1 MENALMEENY
11 RQINAQ
17 QEAYA
22 RELHDFKHH
31 LMVIREYVQTHKEPE
46 LNTYIDSLL
55 KTSYAGMLQCHS
67 GNDIIDAVI
76 NCKSAEAKALD
87 IQFSFITGLYTPIQ
101 IDPIN
106 ICGVLANQL
115 DNAFDAC
122 KLISDPKDRNVRV
135 EIKQIEDMVF
145 FIVKNTVENNP
156 FETDPQLHSTKKS
169 DGKRHGYGLT
179 NICAIA
185 EKYNGC
191 MQTEYSSGSF
201 ISSVSLCCKPLDT

>member
-31 LMVIREYVQTHKEPE
+31 LMVIREYIQTHKEPE

-55 KTSYAGMLQCHS
+55 KTSYVGMLQCHS

-87 IQFSFITGLYTPIQ
+87 IQFSFITGLYTPI
-101 IDPIN
+101 
-106 ICGVLANQL
+106 
-115 DNAFDAC
+115 
-122 KLISDPKDRNVRV
+122 
-135 EIKQIEDMVF
+135 
-145 FIVKNTVENNP
+145 
-156 FETDPQLHSTKKS
+156 
-169 DGKRHGYGLT
+169 
-179 NICAIA
+179 
-185 EKYNGC
+185 
-191 MQTEYSSGSF
+191 
-201 ISSVSLCCKPLDT
+201 